1 MLAHCPEL
9 SVAEKTESRFVYH
22 FVIIEKYV
30 LVKLNRL
37 IFKIYKILYSI
48 TNDPDVVGL
57 SMD

>member
-9 SVAEKTESRFVYH
+9 SVAEETTKSRFVYH
-22 FVIIEKYV
+22 FVIIM

-37 IFKIYKILYSI
+37 IRYTSSI

>member
-9 SVAEKTESRFVYH
+9 SVAEETKSRFVYH
-22 FVIIEKYV
+22 FVIIM

-37 IFKIYKILYSI
+37 IRYTSSI

>member
-9 SVAEKTESRFVYH
+9 SVAEKTKSRLVYH
-22 FVIIEKYV
+22 FVIIM

-37 IFKIYKILYSI
+37 IRYTKSI